1 MSMYDRDEF
10 EPHPADEINLNTRLK
25 ASLRHQ
31 ALLDDAW
38 QTYEQDSEAYKKAF
52 LLYDAAYNKMKDSH
66 RRWMEL
72 RRKAGL

>member
-1 MSMYDRDEF
+1 MTE
-10 EPHPADEINLNTRLK
+10 EINLNTRLK

-31 ALLDDAW
+31 ALLDDAK
-38 QTYEQDSEAYKKAF
+38 QTYEQDKDAYQKAF
-52 LLYDAAYNKMKDSH
+52 KLYDAAYNKMKDSH